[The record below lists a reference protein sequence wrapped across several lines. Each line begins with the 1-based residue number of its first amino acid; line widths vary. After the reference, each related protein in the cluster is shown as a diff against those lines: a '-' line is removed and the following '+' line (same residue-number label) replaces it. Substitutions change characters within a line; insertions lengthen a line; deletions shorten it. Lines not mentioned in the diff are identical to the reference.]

1 MLKRYL
7 LGFVY
12 IKKILKFFTFKNIIR
27 AFSYMI
33 LFKLVYFIMYRYLD
47 TEFLGTFLSS
57 IIAGSILIIFKFI
70 FLGLVESFI
79 SPLYCDEEDYDNN
92 DESSKSKENNDR
104 ERELNTM
111 IDNYKKELKESE
123 EINHKP
129 RQKAY
134 DCMLRIKEKDP
145 HYFLDKAN
153 FDTLSYIKVL
163 YLVETSKGSLL
174 TRDDMHIAQNMFLG
188 MAISQQE
195 YEQIGKP
202 IIPNF
207 KVNFTMTKE
216 ELENIYRRHGVTPG
230 EATKD

>member
-1 MLKRYL
+1 
-7 LGFVY
+7 
-12 IKKILKFFTFKNIIR
+12 
-27 AFSYMI
+27 
-33 LFKLVYFIMYRYLD
+33 
-47 TEFLGTFLSS
+47 
-57 IIAGSILIIFKFI
+57 
-70 FLGLVESFI
+70 
-79 SPLYCDEEDYDNN
+79 
-92 DESSKSKENNDR
+92 
-104 ERELNTM
+104 
-111 IDNYKKELKESE
+111 
-123 EINHKP
+123 
-129 RQKAY
+129 
-134 DCMLRIKEKDP
+134 MLRIKEKDP

-216 ELENIYRRHGVTPG
+216 ELENIYRRRGVTPG
-230 EATKD
+230 EATKI

>member
-7 LGFVY
+7 LGFVC

-33 LFKLVYFIMYRYLD
+33 LFKLVYFIVYRYLD

-70 FLGLVESFI
+70 FLGLVESLI
-79 SPLYCDEEDYDNN
+79 TPLYCDGEDYDNN

-145 HYFLDKAN
+145 HYFLDKSN
-153 FDTLSYIKVL
+153 FDSLNYIKIL
-163 YLVETSKGSLL
+163 YLVEESKGSPL
-174 TRDDMHIAQNMFLG
+174 TPTDMHIAQSMLFG
-188 MAISQQE
+188 MVVTKEE
-195 YEQIGKP
+195 YEQVGKP
-202 IIPNF
+202 IIPNLNIIF
-207 KVNFTMTKE
+207 PLEIEEVEKICYRKE
-216 ELENIYRRHGVTPG
+216 
-230 EATKD
+230 